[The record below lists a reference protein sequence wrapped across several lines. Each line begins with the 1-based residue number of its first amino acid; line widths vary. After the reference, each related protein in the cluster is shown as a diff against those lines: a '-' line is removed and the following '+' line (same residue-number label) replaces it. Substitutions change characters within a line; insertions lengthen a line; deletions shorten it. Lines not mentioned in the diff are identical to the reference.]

1 MPTEQGLT
9 AHRVSYE
16 AARTALQRLGRRWQR
31 AKHWVQSPDP
41 EYTRKKGVGTA

>member
-1 MPTEQGLT
+1 MPTEQELT

-16 AARTALQRLGRRWQR
+16 AVRTALQRLGKRRQR

-41 EYTRKKGVGTA
+41 EYAR